1 MRIFST
7 LFRAFILSLVLFF
20 FASNLQV
27 SAQTLHIQGNN
38 WVTADGK
45 RFIVKGV
52 NVEAFRDYI
61 NGCGFVTDNLFVN
74 DNINKMITTMK
85 GVDPNGGINAVRLD
99 FDWRYINQGTYQNLS
114 KYLDIAQA
122 FTKSGIYV
130 MISDYSNAGQP
141 LTSTALA
148 MPTFKAIIDGFRA
161 RGMEPYLII
170 NPFNEPANFPSW
182 ADWVTANKSVLD
194 YLRKTAGYTGIIML
208 DTPEWA
214 SGTDAA
220 SYQQIMSYDA
230 GLLGGT
236 SNLGFSNH
244 WYPNIPISG
253 SGYLDKSVEAAKSF
267 PIVIGEMGQINPGA
281 SGLVPQYVTDVLNM
295 VLNQGIPNG
304 HNGIFA
310 WIWNWC
316 DANTMTE
323 PWDNYQNLNTYGNM
337 YKSYWSSVP
346 INSTPAPYVSP
357 SPISPTPT
365 PITSP
370 TPVPTPV
377 STSYPG
383 AKIGFRSASSATNGT
398 GSTSLTLTKPSLT
411 TADDVLVAQVVVRG
425 AGNTTITPP
434 TGWTLIR
441 RDNTLLS
448 IGSALFYK
456 VATLNEPTSYTWN
469 FNASQLASGGVSAY
483 TNVNTGSPIDASSG
497 NYNYESTIAIAP
509 SVYAN
514 VVGDMLL
521 FFDAVTVN
529 TTVNQPAGMIERW
542 DVANGDVSTGTT
554 SEMAEQLLAVVGETG
569 NLSGTHNSNGS
580 SNIAQA
586 ILLKPAPLSGA
597 SPVPT
602 PTVKPGDANGDG
614 LVNEADY
621 QILISFFKQTVTG
634 GYSQG
639 DFNAD
644 KRVDGIDYVI
654 WLNNYGK

>member
-1 MRIFST
+1 
-7 LFRAFILSLVLFF
+7 
-20 FASNLQV
+20 
-27 SAQTLHIQGNN
+27 
-38 WVTADGK
+38 
-45 RFIVKGV
+45 
-52 NVEAFRDYI
+52 
-61 NGCGFVTDNLFVN
+61 
-74 DNINKMITTMK
+74 
-85 GVDPNGGINAVRLD
+85 
-99 FDWRYINQGTYQNLS
+99 
-114 KYLDIAQA
+114 
-122 FTKSGIYV
+122 
-130 MISDYSNAGQP
+130 
-141 LTSTALA
+141 
-148 MPTFKAIIDGFRA
+148 
-161 RGMEPYLII
+161 
-170 NPFNEPANFPSW
+170 
-182 ADWVTANKSVLD
+182 
-194 YLRKTAGYTGIIML
+194 
-208 DTPEWA
+208 
-214 SGTDAA
+214 
-220 SYQQIMSYDA
+220 
-230 GLLGGT
+230 
-236 SNLGFSNH
+236 
-244 WYPNIPISG
+244 
-253 SGYLDKSVEAAKSF
+253 
-267 PIVIGEMGQINPGA
+267 
-281 SGLVPQYVTDVLNM
+281 
-295 VLNQGIPNG
+295 
-304 HNGIFA
+304 
-310 WIWNWC
+310 
-316 DANTMTE
+316 
-323 PWDNYQNLNTYGNM
+323 M